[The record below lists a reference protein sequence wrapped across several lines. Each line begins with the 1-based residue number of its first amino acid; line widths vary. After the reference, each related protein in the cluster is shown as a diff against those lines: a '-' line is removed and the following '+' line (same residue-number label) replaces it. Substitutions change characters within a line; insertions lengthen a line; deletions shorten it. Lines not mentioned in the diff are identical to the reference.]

1 MRLDFDK
8 DASGVF
14 MVSKSINLTAS
25 CNSEEELSGQVQALV
40 ANIHNI
46 ERKMLSEIRNRK
58 KK

>member
-25 CNSEEELSGQVQALV
+25 CSSEEELSGQIQALV

-46 ERKMLSEIRNRK
+46 EKKMLSEIRNRK
-58 KK
+58 RK